1 MLESD
6 EYEQIRRDYD
16 DLSSK
21 WYPKSH
27 RPPDDLRFN
36 ESAALFPAG
45 NLRDALATDYREQC
59 ELLFPGDYV
68 SFDQAVGTF
77 EQIRELL

>member
-36 ESAALFPAG
+36 ESEALFPAG
-45 NLRDALATDYREQC
+45 DLRDTLATDYREQC

-68 SFDQAVGTF
+68 SFDQVVGSF
-77 EQIRELL
+77 ERIRELL